1 MARFSG
7 PDEWTGDYWKSL
19 LRFTSKADATS
30 KAEILVGVNLHNFD
44 TESPYA
50 QLPGSPLSSEAMRIE
65 GVKADF
71 LLYRPPETFAAI
83 GIAADR
89 VMMRYEAHE
98 ALRRDTITMLRRKRQ
113 QLAAKAQQKLM
124 QEQEQQSPTAA
135 HKDEESEEDDDMRS
149 VSDATTRSVHSNRE
163 LTHTEQ
169 LLRDQQLRL
178 QAIANKTSIN
188 MECRVEHEKEVQRDQ
203 DELREFVNKKILRV
217 DALAEDKAQHKEERI
232 KLSGER
238 ERAKLIKRDQQERKQ
253 LEKAARDVRVR
264 KQQMEEAE
272 TKRLATVAAKEKV
285 IQDRNAARKAETD
298 ARKTELLA
306 ACERKEQR
314 EKEFMQAKMESQQVR
329 YEQFIDDRTQTLE
342 QFRELQERKAAEA
355 ASRVSYISDNK
366 EFNLQNRQAKRMSE
380 LADREYKASLRK
392 KAETEK
398 KRKRSLAKQRKAE
411 MARYQ
416 CKKQQEDRE
425 NRIGRN
431 IHKKAQVAGKMQ
443 VLRKT
448 ELDKQL
454 EESNIITMNR
464 TEKLERLVARNAY
477 RDSLYL
483 VDAMKRESKINEM
496 FENKKLMMHERRLI
510 LFDMA
515 QTELQAREDLG
526 RIRLRMPTKNTMKK
540 KKPLLD
546 TVREM
551 AWDGGS
557 PQGSPTSTEQY
568 TASPTSEPPQR
579 AESAMF

>member
-1 MARFSG
+1 
-7 PDEWTGDYWKSL
+7 
-19 LRFTSKADATS
+19 
-30 KAEILVGVNLHNFD
+30 
-44 TESPYA
+44 
-50 QLPGSPLSSEAMRIE
+50 
-65 GVKADF
+65 
-71 LLYRPPETFAAI
+71 
-83 GIAADR
+83 
-89 VMMRYEAHE
+89 
-98 ALRRDTITMLRRKRQ
+98 
-113 QLAAKAQQKLM
+113 
-124 QEQEQQSPTAA
+124 
-135 HKDEESEEDDDMRS
+135 
-149 VSDATTRSVHSNRE
+149 
-163 LTHTEQ
+163 
-169 LLRDQQLRL
+169 
-178 QAIANKTSIN
+178 
-188 MECRVEHEKEVQRDQ
+188 
-203 DELREFVNKKILRV
+203 
-217 DALAEDKAQHKEERI
+217 
-232 KLSGER
+232 
-238 ERAKLIKRDQQERKQ
+238 
-253 LEKAARDVRVR
+253 
-264 KQQMEEAE
+264 MEEAE
-272 TKRLATVAAKEKV
+272 IKRLASVAAKEKV

-298 ARKTELLA
+298 ERKVELLA

-329 YEQFIDDRTQTLE
+329 YEQFIDDRTQSLE

-366 EFNLQNRQAKRMSE
+366 EFNLENRQAKRMSE
-380 LADREYKASLRK
+380 LADREFKASLRK

-464 TEKLERLVARNAY
+464 TEKLERLVARNSY

-526 RIRLRMPTKNTMKK
+526 RIRLRMPTKNKVKK
-540 KKPLLD
+540 KMPLLD

-557 PQGSPTSTEQY
+557 PTSTEQY
-568 TASPTSEPPQR
+568 AASPTSTLESPQQR

>member
-50 QLPGSPLSSEAMRIE
+50 QLPGSPLSSEAMKIE

-135 HKDEESEEDDDMRS
+135 HRDEESEDDDDMRS

-188 MECRVEHEKEVQRDQ
+188 MECRVDHEKEVQRDQ

-217 DALAEDKAQHKEERI
+217 DALAEDKARHKEERI

-253 LEKAARDVRVR
+253 TEKAARDVRVR

-272 TKRLATVAAKEKV
+272 IKRLASVAAKEKV

-298 ARKTELLA
+298 ERKVELLA

-329 YEQFIDDRTQTLE
+329 YEQFIDDRTQSLE

-366 EFNLQNRQAKRMSE
+366 EFNLENRQAKRMSE
-380 LADREYKASLRK
+380 LADREFKASLRK

-464 TEKLERLVARNAY
+464 TEKLERLVARNSY

-526 RIRLRMPTKNTMKK
+526 RIRLRMPTKNKVKK
-540 KKPLLD
+540 KMPLLD

-557 PQGSPTSTEQY
+557 PTSTEQY
-568 TASPTSEPPQR
+568 AASPTSTLESPQQR